1 MAAFAGVRTGV
12 AADVVK
18 AEVVEPCIG
27 ILQQVRMKA
36 RMERPTATMAR
47 LLAQRQAI
55 LRARSPRKVSALP
68 APAAASPST
77 RAR

>member
-1 MAAFAGVRTGV
+1 VAAFAGVRTGV

-47 LLAQRQAI
+47 FLAQPPRDPS
-55 LRARSPRKVSALP
+55 ARSPKKASALP